1 MADIWDTPP
10 RAELDEIV
18 VPSGVAVRS
27 MPWPATAVTQAMVQ
41 SNAVAAHRRAVY
53 RPGIYRRDERDCIVV
68 MVKIP

>member
-18 VPSGVAVRS
+18 APSGVAVRS
-27 MPWPATAVTQAMVQ
+27 MPRPATAVTQATAQNNV
-41 SNAVAAHRRAVY
+41 VAAQQRAAC
-53 RPGIYRRDERDCIVV
+53 RPGIYRRDDRDRIVV